1 MFFKYNQDLRSKLSK
16 IYEKIEE
23 DPLDVIK
30 SIKSLLQ
37 LVGKTIRE
45 QEKVILLHQDKQIE
59 DYELI
64 LQKAE
69 GDIKRH
75 IRV

>member
-1 MFFKYNQDLRSKLSK
+1 M
-16 IYEKIEE
+16 
-23 DPLDVIK
+23 
-30 SIKSLLQ
+30 Q

-45 QEKVILLHQDKQIE
+45 QEKVVLLGQEKQVE

-69 GDIKRH
+69 GDLKRH

>member
-1 MFFKYNQDLRSKLSK
+1 MSK

-23 DPLDVIK
+23 DPIDVIK
-30 SIKSLLQ
+30 SIKALLQ

-45 QEKVILLHQDKQIE
+45 QDKIVLLSQDKQVE

-69 GDIKRH
+69 GDLKRH
-75 IRV
+75 IRVYFSH